1 MLITRDLDR
10 DATVVELPETVF
22 SSMQCARQKGLC
34 EDLLLVADRMTTGRM
49 ILDLNRVCCFGAAFL
64 SLLVL
69 ISRKLKSRD
78 RELCV
83 CGDSQNVIGL
93 AQLDRLFPAY
103 PTVQEALRGCGQ
115 RIDRRNLSG
124 SNTRS
129 T

>member
-10 DATVVELPETVF
+10 DATVVELPDAVF
-22 SSMQCARQKGLC
+22 SSMQYARQKDLC
-34 EDLLLVADRMTTGRM
+34 EDLLLVTDRMTTGRM
-49 ILDLNRVCCFGAAFL
+49 ILDLRRVRCFGAAFL
-64 SLLVL
+64 SVLVL

-103 PTVQEALRGCGQ
+103 PTVQEALYGCAQ
-115 RIDRRNLSG
+115 RIDRWDH
-124 SNTRS
+124 TRS